1 MATTTMS
8 DPVAPAAFAPSEEWI
23 EAFEQ
28 QNTLELRK
36 RAQRFARS
44 RARFVAR
51 AGGRGDDL
59 YVAELVQDVLT
70 DTLFGVL
77 TWDPAVVP
85 LEVHVF
91 GAIRS
96 RTKNDRIRALR
107 FRHQSLDAI
116 GAGDSSPALAA
127 AMREVE
133 STLAQT
139 HHAPSPESLTFSG
152 EVLDHVRG
160 LAARDRDILRILDA
174 IAVGASEPAE
184 IMSLASMSEKTYKKA
199 RLRLGRVVDQLSN
212 HVLLGARRHA

>member
-28 QNTLELRK
+28 QNTVELRK

-107 FRHQSLDAI
+107 FRHHSLDVI
-116 GAGDSSPALAA
+116 GPGDSPALAA

-139 HHAPSPESLTFSG
+139 HHTPSPESLTFSG

-160 LAARDRDILRILDA
+160 LAARDRDILRIIDA
-174 IAVGASEPAE
+174 IELGASEPAE

-199 RLRLGRVVDQLSN
+199 RLRLGRVVEQLSN

>member
-1 MATTTMS
+1 VNSFCPTE
-8 DPVAPAAFAPSEEWI
+8 DWI
-23 EAFEQ
+23 EAFDQ
-28 QNTLELRK
+28 QNTDDLRK
-36 RAQRFARS
+36 RAKRFARS

-51 AGGRGDDL
+51 AGGRGDEL

-85 LEVHVF
+85 LQAHVF

-107 FRHQSLDAI
+107 FRHQSIDAF
-116 GAGDSSPALAA
+116 GAGDSSTAMAA
-127 AMREVE
+127 AMCEVE
-133 STLAQT
+133 TSLAAT
-139 HHAPSPESLTFSG
+139 RAAPSPESLTWSG

-160 LAARDRDILRILDA
+160 LAAEDAAILRILDA
-174 IAVGASEPAE
+174 VEAGASEACE
-184 IMSLASMSEKTYKKA
+184 IMSVASMSEKTYKKA
-199 RLRLGRVVDQLSN
+199 RLRLGRVVEQLSN

>member
-1 MATTTMS
+1 MATTTTS
-8 DPVAPAAFAPSEEWI
+8 DSVATGTFAPSEEWI

-28 QNTLELRK
+28 QNTAELHQ
-36 RAQRFARS
+36 RALRFARS

-51 AGGRGDDL
+51 AGGRGDEA
-59 YVAELVQDVLT
+59 YAYELVQDALA
-70 DTLFGVL
+70 DTLLGVL

-96 RTKNDRIRALR
+96 RTKNARIRALR
-107 FRHQSLDAI
+107 FRHHSLDAVA
-116 GAGDSSPALAA
+116 GGDSAA
-127 AMREVE
+127 AMCEVE
-133 STLAQT
+133 SSLAAT
-139 HHAPSPESLTFSG
+139 HGVPSPESVTFSG

-160 LAARDRDILRILDA
+160 LAARDRDVLRILDA
-174 IAVGASEPAE
+174 IEAGASEPAE
-184 IMSLASMSEKTYKKA
+184 IMSLAGMSEKTYKKA

>member
-1 MATTTMS
+1 MATTTTS
-8 DPVAPAAFAPSEEWI
+8 DPVASATFAPSEEWI
-23 EAFEQ
+23 EAFEE
-28 QNTLELRK
+28 QNTAELRK
-36 RAQRFARS
+36 RALRFARS

-107 FRHQSLDAI
+107 FRHHSIDAV
-116 GAGDSSPALAA
+116 GAADSATAMAA
-127 AMREVE
+127 AMCEVE
-133 STLAQT
+133 SSLAAT
-139 HHAPSPESLTFSG
+139 HGVPSPESLTFSG

-174 IAVGASEPAE
+174 IELGASEPAE

>member
-1 MATTTMS
+1 MNSFCPTE
-8 DPVAPAAFAPSEEWI
+8 DWI
-23 EAFEQ
+23 EAFDQ
-28 QNTLELRK
+28 QNTDDLRK
-36 RAQRFARS
+36 RAKRFARS

-51 AGGRGDDL
+51 AGGRGDEL

-85 LEVHVF
+85 LQAHVF

-107 FRHQSLDAI
+107 FRHQSIDAI
-116 GAGDSSPALAA
+116 AAGDSATAMSAAMCEVETSLAA
-127 AMREVE
+127 TRN
-133 STLAQT
+133 T
-139 HHAPSPESLTFSG
+139 PSPESLTWSG

-160 LAARDRDILRILDA
+160 LAAADAAILRILDA
-174 IAVGASEPAE
+174 VEAGASEPCE
-184 IMSLASMSEKTYKKA
+184 IMSIASMSEKTYKKA
-199 RLRLGRVVDQLSN
+199 RLRLGRVVEQLSN